1 MPDGLATALCVL
13 AAFAAGTI
21 PCGFLVTRWVAGVDV
36 RSVGSGN
43 VGATNV
49 ARVLGRPWFLVV
61 FALDAAKGAAPVLL
75 VPQVL
80 GAAAPA
86 WADVAC
92 GLAAVL
98 GHVFNPFLGWRGGK
112 GVATAAGVCGAL
124 APLPL
129 LCALGVF
136 LLVLAALRFV
146 SLASI
151 CGAAALPPLALA
163 FGSRTPVVVLGVIVA
178 AVVTLRHRA
187 NLGRIAAGTEPRV
200 FAKKE
205 TAGG

>member
-1 MPDGLATALCVL
+1 MPAALATALCVI
-13 AAFAAGTI
+13 AAFAVGTI
-21 PCGFLVTRWVAGVDV
+21 PWGLLLARRVAGVDV
-36 RSVGSGN
+36 RTVGSGN

-49 ARVLGRPWFLVV
+49 SRVLGRRWFLVV
-61 FALDAAKGAAPVLL
+61 FALDAAKGALPVLVAPRL
-75 VPQVL
+75 L
-80 GAAAPA
+80 GADSSA
-86 WADVAC
+86 WTGVAC

-98 GHVFNPFLGWRGGK
+98 GHVFNPFLRWKGGK

-124 APLPL
+124 APVPA

-136 LLVLAALRFV
+136 LAVLAAARFV

-151 CGAAALPPLALA
+151 CGAASLPPFALVL
-163 FGSRTPVVVLGVIVA
+163 GSPTPVVVFGVVAA

-205 TAGG
+205 TVSG

>member
-1 MPDGLATALCVL
+1 MPDGLAMALCVL
-13 AAFAAGTI
+13 AAFAVGAI
-21 PCGFLVTRWVAGVDV
+21 PWGVLISRWVAGVDV

-49 ARVLGRPWFLVV
+49 ARALGRPWFFVV
-61 FALDAAKGAAPVLL
+61 FALDAAKGAVPVLL
-75 VPQVL
+75 APQVV
-80 GAAAPA
+80 GAEAASWTSA
-86 WADVAC
+86 AC

-98 GHVFNPFLGWRGGK
+98 GHVFSPFLSWKGGK

-124 APLPL
+124 APLPA

-136 LLVLAALRFV
+136 FVVLAAARFM

-151 CGAAALPPLALA
+151 CAAAALPPLAFIL
-163 FGSRTPVVVLGVIVA
+163 GSPIPVVVFGVVVA

-187 NLGRIAAGTEPRV
+187 NLARIATGTEPRV

>member
-1 MPDGLATALCVL
+1 MEDGLATALCVL
-13 AAFAAGTI
+13 AAFAVGSI
-21 PCGFLVTRWVAGVDV
+21 PWGLLLARWVADVDV
-36 RSVGSGN
+36 RTVGSGN

-49 ARVLGRPWFLVV
+49 ARTLGRRWFFVV
-61 FALDAAKGAAPVLL
+61 FALDAAKGVAPVLL
-75 VPQVL
+75 APRIL
-80 GAAAPA
+80 GNAAPA
-86 WADVAC
+86 WIDVAC

-98 GHVFNPFLGWRGGK
+98 GHVFNPFLRWKGGK

-124 APLPL
+124 APIPA

-136 LLVLAALRFV
+136 LVVLAAMRFV

-151 CGAAALPPLALA
+151 VAAAALPPLALA
-163 FGSRTPVVVLGVIVA
+163 FGARTPVVVFGVIVA